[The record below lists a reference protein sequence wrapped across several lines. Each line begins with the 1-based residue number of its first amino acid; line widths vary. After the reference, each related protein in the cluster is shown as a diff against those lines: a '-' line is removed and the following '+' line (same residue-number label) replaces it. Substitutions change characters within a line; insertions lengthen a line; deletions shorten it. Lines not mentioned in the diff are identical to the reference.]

1 MTDPSGYAKTLALPA
16 GFDAPRLLR
25 YDDVTAHAITRD
37 DLGADV
43 RGINASLDLIR
54 ETRGGTWPTGPV
66 TEEEGLR
73 RPGPARVRVPG
84 RQVIHV
90 LRRGRG
96 GGYIGCAYLLPSGA
110 QRLERT
116 FTRGEQLLGGLV
128 EAFAVGGATL
138 ATFLVAEPSAISGS
152 HRIPHVSVARPGGGP
167 FPDPTRP
174 QGAKLGRGRP
184 VTGPATGLPRILQ
197 TSSRRPQVRR
207 QPARGSPNRMQNLH
221 AASSSL
227 LARSTTNDLRA
238 ASCRVSS
245 DLAHPAL
252 GHRVLR

>member
-1 MTDPSGYAKTLALPA
+1 MTDPSGYAKTRALPA

-116 FTRGEQLLGGLV
+116 SLGPTGL
-128 EAFAVGGATL
+128 ASCAPTA
-138 ATFLVAEPSAISGS
+138 
-152 HRIPHVSVARPGGGP
+152 PGN
-167 FPDPTRP
+167 
-174 QGAKLGRGRP
+174 
-184 VTGPATGLPRILQ
+184 TGPSNRST
-197 TSSRRPQVRR
+197 R
-207 QPARGSPNRMQNLH
+207 QQ
-221 AASSSL
+221 AAGC
-227 LARSTTNDLRA
+227 ARSSML
-238 ASCRVSS
+238 
-245 DLAHPAL
+245 LPAIT
-252 GHRVLR
+252 R

>member
-37 DLGADV
+37 DLAANV

-66 TEEEGLR
+66 SEEEEGLR
-73 RPGPARVRVPG
+73 RPGRARVRVPG
-84 RQVIHV
+84 RHVIHV

-174 QGAKLGRGRP
+174 QGAKLGR
-184 VTGPATGLPRILQ
+184 
-197 TSSRRPQVRR
+197 RRPRHR
-207 QPARGSPNRMQNLH
+207 APNRTATNPSNKLPTTSGST
-221 AASSSL
+221 AARPRVAESDAEPSRGVE
-227 LARSTTNDLRA
+227 LASGEEHN
-238 ASCRVSS
+238 
-245 DLAHPAL
+245 
-252 GHRVLR
+252 

>member
-1 MTDPSGYAKTLALPA
+1 MTDPSGYAKTLALPT

-116 FTRGEQLLGGLV
+116 SLGPTGLDSCAPTAPGNTSPSNRSTRQQGAGCSHGGSELRLCGAGTGLV
-128 EAFAVGGATL
+128 ARFPCNL
-138 ATFLVAEPSAISGS
+138 AGSPPRCSPPLKAPEPPRRTSNLSPEPSPSG
-152 HRIPHVSVARPGGGP
+152 
-167 FPDPTRP
+167 
-174 QGAKLGRGRP
+174 GRAC
-184 VTGPATGLPRILQ
+184 GPAIRISECRLGAAG
-197 TSSRRPQVRR
+197 VRR
-207 QPARGSPNRMQNLH
+207 ACSGWCRIREPGYRCAQM
-221 AASSSL
+221 ASSKR
-227 LARSTTNDLRA
+227 AQLRW
-238 ASCRVSS
+238 
-245 DLAHPAL
+245 
-252 GHRVLR
+252 

>member
-1 MTDPSGYAKTLALPA
+1 MTDPSGHAKTLALPA

-37 DLGADV
+37 DLAANV
-43 RGINASLDLIR
+43 RAINASLSTCPRDPR
-54 ETRGGTWPTGPV
+54 RHVADRSGHRGG
-66 TEEEGLR
+66 GLR
-73 RPGPARVRVPG
+73 RHSPARVRVPG

-138 ATFLVAEPSAISGS
+138 ATLLLLS
-152 HRIPHVSVARPGGGP
+152 
-167 FPDPTRP
+167 
-174 QGAKLGRGRP
+174 L
-184 VTGPATGLPRILQ
+184 
-197 TSSRRPQVRR
+197 RR
-207 QPARGSPNRMQNLH
+207 
-221 AASSSL
+221 
-227 LARSTTNDLRA
+227 
-238 ASCRVSS
+238 
-245 DLAHPAL
+245 
-252 GHRVLR
+252 

>member
-1 MTDPSGYAKTLALPA
+1 MLAVPA

-110 QRLERT
+110 QRNHGDAVEDWQIVDHRPPEPAMTSHGGSAPLITPLRD
-116 FTRGEQLLGGLV
+116 GEATAA
-128 EAFAVGGATL
+128 AFA
-138 ATFLVAEPSAISGS
+138 
-152 HRIPHVSVARPGGGP
+152 
-167 FPDPTRP
+167 
-174 QGAKLGRGRP
+174 
-184 VTGPATGLPRILQ
+184 
-197 TSSRRPQVRR
+197 
-207 QPARGSPNRMQNLH
+207 
-221 AASSSL
+221 
-227 LARSTTNDLRA
+227 
-238 ASCRVSS
+238 
-245 DLAHPAL
+245 
-252 GHRVLR
+252 

>member
-25 YDDVTAHAITRD
+25 YGDVTAHAITRD

-66 TEEEGLR
+66 NEEEGLR

-110 QRLERT
+110 L
-116 FTRGEQLLGGLV
+116 
-128 EAFAVGGATL
+128 
-138 ATFLVAEPSAISGS
+138 
-152 HRIPHVSVARPGGGP
+152 
-167 FPDPTRP
+167 
-174 QGAKLGRGRP
+174 
-184 VTGPATGLPRILQ
+184 PATPALPTAQ
-197 TSSRRPQVRR
+197 PASSR
-207 QPARGSPNRMQNLH
+207 
-221 AASSSL
+221 
-227 LARSTTNDLRA
+227 LREILDA
-238 ASCRVSS
+238 PSS
-245 DLAHPAL
+245 DHEITCRTP
-252 GHRVLR
+252 R

>member
-1 MTDPSGYAKTLALPA
+1 MLAVPA

-43 RGINASLDLIR
+43 RGIDASLDLTR

-96 GGYIGCAYLLPSGA
+96 GGYIACAYLLPSGA
-110 QRLERT
+110 Q
-116 FTRGEQLLGGLV
+116 
-128 EAFAVGGATL
+128 
-138 ATFLVAEPSAISGS
+138 
-152 HRIPHVSVARPGGGP
+152 HRP
-167 FPDPTRP
+167 FQPLNHQ
-174 QGAKLGRGRP
+174 QGAGCSE
-184 VTGPATGLPRILQ
+184 ILDAPPSDHEITRQ
-197 TSSRRPQVRR
+197 RQRRPQVRLAAR
-207 QPARGSPNRMQNLH
+207 PSRADRRALSLAGTSRYGAAKESNLPTAGLRRPAGFEDRACARGIWLYRSKLE
-221 AASSSL
+221 AASPGAGKLSGKFGRGTPGLSSGRRP
-227 LARSTTNDLRA
+227 AAAGSGVDWRRS
-238 ASCRVSS
+238 ASVERS
-245 DLAHPAL
+245 
-252 GHRVLR
+252 G